1 MLKAEKR
8 NFAKTFTLELY
19 SCEFCELCVQVCP
32 TDAIV
37 MLKTFDLAT
46 ADRRELLLDK
56 DRLHALG
63 LQHEPSWATGN
74 RLRDMQAPPKPAKTE
89 ARADAP
95 AGGKA
100 EAKEP
105 AG

>member
-1 MLKAEKR
+1 
-8 NFAKTFTLELY
+8 
-19 SCEFCELCVQVCP
+19 VQVCP
-32 TDAIV
+32 TDAII

-74 RLRDMQAPPKPAKTE
+74 RLRDMQAPPKPARAE
-89 ARADAP
+89 AKP
-95 AGGKA
+95 AGKA
-100 EAKEP
+100 EAAEP
-105 AG
+105 AE